1 MSNVKFKVSK
11 LKLLGLGYLII
22 IVAFFFYSFT
32 QVDLNLTLSQASWW
46 KTVQNFFQH
55 IGYFNRP
62 LSSVLY
68 VILVLFL
75 FIFYILFIKL
85 AQKNRINIKNLWI
98 IILVMTGIL
107 TFSYNAFS
115 YDLFNYI
122 FDTKIITFYHQNP
135 YIHKA
140 LDYMGDPM
148 LSFMRW
154 THRTYPYGPIW
165 LILTTP
171 LSFLGFNFFL
181 PTFFLFKIFNSLYFL
196 GTAYFISK
204 ILKRVSPSLENLGV
218 VLFAL
223 NPLVIIESLISSH
236 NDTSMMFFA
245 VLSVYLLI
253 ENKKLKSLLSLLFSI
268 GIKFATVFLIPAYLY
283 YLLKHKSEN
292 FSPDKFLNFIFFVM
306 FAPLILATIR
316 TTFQPWYLLY
326 IIPFASLIPKKNYAI
341 SANIILAF
349 FAVIQYVPFL
359 YRGDWNRPVPDILM
373 WITILGAVLYIVYVF
388 ASMKFTKLSILSN
401 K

>member
-1 MSNVKFKVSK
+1 MSILKSQILNF
-11 LKLLGLGYLII
+11 KLLGLGYLIT

-68 VILVLFL
+68 VMLVLLL
-75 FIFYILFIKL
+75 FVFYIFFIKL
-85 AQKNRINIKNLWI
+85 AHKNRISTKNLWI
-98 IILVMTGIL
+98 LILVMTGIL

-122 FDTKIITFYHQNP
+122 FDTKIITFYHQSP
-135 YIHKA
+135 YMHKA

-148 LSFMRW
+148 LFFMRW
-154 THRTYPYGPIW
+154 THRTYPYGPVW
-165 LILTTP
+165 LLLTTP
-171 LSFLGFNFFL
+171 LSFLGLNFFL

-204 ILKRVSPSLENLGV
+204 ILKKVNVGSKSLGV

-245 VLSVYLLI
+245 VLSVCLLI
-253 ENKKLKSLLSLLFSI
+253 ENKKLKSLLSLFFSI

-283 YLLKHKSEN
+283 YLLKQKSEN
-292 FSPDKFLNFIFFVM
+292 FSLDKFLNFIFFVM
-306 FAPLILATIR
+306 FIPVILATIR

-326 IIPFASLIPKKNYAI
+326 IIPFASLIPRKNYAI

-359 YRGDWNRPVPDILM
+359 YKGDWNSPVPEILM
-373 WITILGAVLYIVYVF
+373 WITILGAALYIVYVLLSIKF
-388 ASMKFTKLSILSN
+388 AKLSILSR